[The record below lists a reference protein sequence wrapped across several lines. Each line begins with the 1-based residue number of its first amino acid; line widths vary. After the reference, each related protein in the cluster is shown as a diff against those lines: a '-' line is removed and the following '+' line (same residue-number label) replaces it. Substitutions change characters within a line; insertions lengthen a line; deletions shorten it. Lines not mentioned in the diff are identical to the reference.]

1 MSAEGAW
8 NEAGLSKGRLEALT
22 DGVFAIVLTLLV
34 LDIRVPEIPPAM
46 VSEELMTRLFLLWP
60 KILGYAISFVILGVY
75 WVGHHAIF
83 HYIRRS
89 DRVLLWLNMFFL
101 MAVAFVPFSAAL
113 FSAYGRQPTAVRIYG
128 YNQLAAGLCLYAQ
141 WWHATRGHR
150 LVDHDLDRRVI
161 RAAGVR
167 ILTAPALYLG
177 AIALASV
184 QPVLSTLTYL
194 LVPLFYI
201 LPGRIDRHWGGGRG
215 LDPSPPRRSR

>member
-1 MSAEGAW
+1 MSVEGVW
-8 NEAGLSKGRLEALT
+8 NEGGLNKGRLEALT

-34 LDIRVPEIPPAM
+34 LDIRVPEIPPAK

-141 WWHATRGHR
+141 WWHATRGRR
-150 LVDHDLDRRVI
+150 LVDRDLDPRVV
-161 RAAGVR
+161 RAAGLR
-167 ILTAPALYLG
+167 ILTAPALYTG
-177 AIALASV
+177 AIVLAFV
-184 QPVLSTLTYL
+184 QPMLSALIYL
-194 LVPLFYI
+194 LVPLFYMV
-201 LPGRIDRHWGGGRG
+201 PGRLDRHWRGGHRH
-215 LDPSPPRRSR
+215 DPSPPRRSG